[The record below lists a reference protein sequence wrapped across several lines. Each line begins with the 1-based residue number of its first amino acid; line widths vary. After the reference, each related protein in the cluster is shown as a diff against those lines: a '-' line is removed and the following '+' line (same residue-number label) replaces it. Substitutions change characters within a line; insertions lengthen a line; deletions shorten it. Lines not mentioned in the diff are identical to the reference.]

1 MEKTENDHR
10 PGPGV
15 QGGANDKETSA
26 EGRMGHAAKRAPHAV
41 VAANVGADARG
52 SEWQGE

>member
-1 MEKTENDHR
+1 MGAVENDHR

-15 QGGANDKETSA
+15 QGGANNEETGA

-41 VAANVGADARG
+41 LAANFGSDSRG

>member
-1 MEKTENDHR
+1 MENEHR

-15 QGGANDKETSA
+15 QGRANNKETGA

-41 VAANVGADARG
+41 VAANLGSDARE
-52 SEWQGE
+52 SEWPGE